1 MWNLLKYVP
10 DVFTAL
16 KGRGYDYE
24 TTVSMFR
31 TELKRATGVMTDK
44 TIGNWM
50 RNLQELGYIKLKN
63 DKVLELCQDFD
74 HPYIFAS
81 GNDIEV
87 VKPESTPELDAA
99 MKDVKEAKPLRE
111 K

>member
-16 KGRGYDYE
+16 KSRGFDYE
-24 TTVSMFR
+24 VRVSDFR

-44 TIGNWM
+44 TIGKWM
-50 RNLQELGYIKLKN
+50 HSLVELGYVKMKN
-63 DKVLELCQDFD
+63 DKILELCVDFE
-74 HPYIFAS
+74 HPYFFA
-81 GNDIEV
+81 NDGKAEIV
-87 VKPESTPELDAA
+87 MPVSDPKLDEE
-99 MKDVKEAKPLRE
+99 MKNIKEATVLKE